1 MSEAVSLTDLQLAI
15 VRILWER
22 GASSVVEVQEAL
34 APERSLAQTTVA
46 TILTRLE
53 KRGVVRHEPR
63 GRLFVYR
70 ALVTEP
76 QVRRSMVSDL
86 THLLFDGSPAALITH
101 LLSEKDIKPG
111 DLDEVKRLIAEAE
124 GRRNGTR

>member
-1 MSEAVSLTDLQLAI
+1 M
-15 VRILWER
+15 
-22 GASSVVEVQEAL
+22 
-34 APERSLAQTTVA
+34 VA
-46 TILTRLE
+46 
-53 KRGVVRHEPR
+53 
-63 GRLFVYR
+63 
-70 ALVTEP
+70 
-76 QVRRSMVSDL
+76 DL